1 MTDKVQKIR
10 EEVERIINRRL
21 NLINGDYFD
30 LNKETDG
37 FTNEIMNIID
47 SLQGEVEN
55 EDLDQSAEKFVIN
68 NAEKFIEE
76 HTKNCSNELV
86 AIESAVGKKILSYR
100 EWLTLDDAREAVE
113 ITREEALQEVK
124 EKLLM
129 MLNTSIDNKHFF
141 EQLDDYIDELEN
153 KQ

>member
-141 EQLDDYIDELEN
+141 VQLDDYIDEIEN